1 MLKYLKKYRV
11 QCVCAPLFKMFEALL
26 DLFVPLVVASI
37 IDRGIA
43 AGSAGHV
50 WRMSGLLVALGL
62 AGLAAAVTAQY
73 FAAKAATGFAA
84 DARHAL
90 FEKLTSLAFSD
101 VDRLGTSAMI
111 TRMTSDVNQAQTGVN
126 MALRLLLRSPFVVLG
141 AMIMAFT
148 IDVRCALIFAL
159 VIAALSAVVAV
170 IMAANIPMMQG
181 VQRQLEAVL
190 GATRESLAGA
200 RVIRAFRRED
210 AEYQA
215 FRAKNRELAARQLR
229 AGRVSALLNPVT
241 YVLINLAVILLVRRG
256 AIRVDSGALTTG
268 QVVALYNYMS
278 QILVEL
284 LKFAALIITI
294 NKGWASWKRVED
306 VLALTPSMT
315 ALDEM
320 GGAPSEG
327 APAVA
332 FEHVTLTYPGAGS
345 PALEDIDFAAS
356 RGQTVG
362 IIGGTG
368 SGKSSL
374 ARLIPRFY
382 DATSGAVRVN
392 GVDVRDWPKDALR
405 AKIGVVPQKAS
416 LFKGTIRDN
425 LRWGD
430 PDAADA
436 DLIEAA
442 AIAQASDVLAA
453 KGGLDSEIAQ
463 NGGNLSGG
471 QRQRLTIARAL
482 ARRPEILILDD
493 SASALDMATD
503 ARLRGAIAGL
513 SYRPTVFIISQRAAS
528 IMRADL
534 ILVLDDGRVVG
545 KGTHAELLKTCPIYK
560 EIYDSQFG
568 GEAPLPDAAATGNHP
583 VRAID
588 SSANRLCGDPE
599 KDNGEVSA

>member
-1 MLKYLKKYRV
+1 MLKYLRKYRA

-37 IDRGIA
+37 IDRGIS

-84 DARHAL
+84 DARRAL
-90 FEKLTSLAFSD
+90 FEKLTSLAYAD

-141 AMIMAFT
+141 AMVMAFT
-148 IDVRCALIFAL
+148 IDARCALFFAL

-190 GATRESLAGA
+190 QATRENLTGA

-215 FRAKNRELAARQLR
+215 FRARNRELTSRQRR

-241 YVLINLAVILLVRRG
+241 YVLINLAVILLVRQG
-256 AIRVDSGALTTG
+256 AIRVDAGALTTG

-284 LKFAALIITI
+284 LKFAALTVTI
-294 NKGWASWKRVED
+294 SKGWASWKRVAD
-306 VLALTPSMT
+306 ALALEPSMADPDAAGT
-315 ALDEM
+315 PD
-320 GGAPSEG
+320 PQ
-327 APAVA
+327 APAVV
-332 FEHVTLTYPGAGS
+332 FEHVSMTYPGAAS
-345 PALEDIDFAAS
+345 PALEDVDFS
-356 RGQTVG
+356 VPRGQTVG

-368 SGKSSL
+368 SGKSTL

-382 DATSGAVRVN
+382 DVTAGAVRVD
-392 GVDVRDWPKDALR
+392 GVDVRRWRRDALR

-425 LRWGD
+425 LRWGSAD
-430 PDAADA
+430 APDAA
-436 DLIEAA
+436 LIEAA
-442 AIAQASDVLAA
+442 TVAQAADVLEA
-453 KGGLDSEIAQ
+453 KGGLDGELTQ

-503 ARLRGAIAGL
+503 ARLRAAIAGL
-513 SYRPTVFIISQRAAS
+513 EYRPTVFIISQRAAS
-528 IMRADL
+528 IMRCDL

-545 KGTHAELLKTCPIYK
+545 RGRHAELLETCPIYR
-560 EIYDSQFG
+560 EIYDSQFA
-568 GEAPLPDAAATGNHP
+568 GEGAGA
-583 VRAID
+583 
-588 SSANRLCGDPE
+588 
-599 KDNGEVSA
+599 